1 MNQRIVPRI
10 PGLDAHA
17 AGVLDYWF
25 GDVSNEPR
33 SLWFIKNVATDR
45 EIAERFGP
53 LIDEA
58 LVGGLRNWDATPSGG
73 LARILLLDQFTRNV
87 FRDRERSFA
96 GDALALDAARALC
109 ATGLDASLPP
119 LRRAFVYMP
128 FEHAEDLAC
137 QDEAVARFTRL
148 AQQAPALQGMLDYA
162 HKHRE
167 VIARFGRFPHRN
179 PILGRASSPEEALF
193 LQQPGSRF

>member
-1 MNQRIVPRI
+1 MDPRAAEL
-10 PGLDAHA
+10 LDW
-17 AGVLDYWF
+17 WF
-25 GDVSNEPR
+25 GPEPGEIR
-33 SLWFIKNVATDR
+33 ALWFTKSAQTDQ
-45 EIAERFGP
+45 EIAERFGL

-58 LVGGLRNWDATPSGG
+58 LAGGLAGWEAPAEAA

-109 ATGLDASLPP
+109 AAGLDASLPP

-148 AQQAPALQGMLDYA
+148 AQEAPALQGMLDYA

>member
-1 MNQRIVPRI
+1 MDPRAAEL
-10 PGLDAHA
+10 LDW
-17 AGVLDYWF
+17 WF
-25 GDVSNEPR
+25 GPEPGEMR
-33 SLWFIKNVATDR
+33 ALWFTKSAQTDQ
-45 EIAERFGP
+45 EIAERFGL

-58 LVGGLRNWDATPSGG
+58 LAGGLRDWQAPADAA

-96 GDALALDAARALC
+96 GDALALAAARALC
-109 ATGLDASLPP
+109 DSGLDLGLPP
-119 LRRAFVYMP
+119 LRRAFAYMP

-148 AQQAPALQGMLDYA
+148 AQEAPVLQGMLDYA

-179 PILGRASSPEEALF
+179 AILGRASSPEEALF

>member
-1 MNQRIVPRI
+1 MDPRAAEL
-10 PGLDAHA
+10 LDW
-17 AGVLDYWF
+17 WF
-25 GDVSNEPR
+25 GPEPGEIR
-33 SLWFIKNVATDR
+33 ALWFKKSAQTDQ
-45 EIAERFGP
+45 EIAERFGG

-58 LVGGLRNWDATPSGG
+58 LGGGLAAWQAPPANAEAA

-109 ATGLDASLPP
+109 AAGLDATLPP
-119 LRRAFVYMP
+119 LRRAFVYLP

-148 AQQAPALQGMLDYA
+148 AQEAPALQGMLDYA

>member
-1 MNQRIVPRI
+1 MDPR
-10 PGLDAHA
+10 A
-17 AGVLDYWF
+17 AEVLDWWF
-25 GDVSNEPR
+25 GPEPGAVR
-33 SLWFIKNVATDR
+33 TLWFTKSAQTDQ
-45 EIAERFGP
+45 EIAERFGL

-58 LVGGLRNWDATPSGG
+58 LAGGLSAWRSPPANAELA

-109 ATGLDASLPP
+109 AAGLDASLPP

-148 AQQAPALQGMLDYA
+148 AQEAPALQGMLDYA

-179 PILGRASSPEEALF
+179 QILGRASSPEEALF

>member
-1 MNQRIVPRI
+1 MDPRAAEL
-10 PGLDAHA
+10 LDW
-17 AGVLDYWF
+17 WF
-25 GDVSNEPR
+25 GPKPGEMR
-33 SLWFIKNVATDR
+33 ALWFTKSAQTDL
-45 EIAERFGP
+45 EIAERFGL

-58 LVGGLRNWDATPSGG
+58 LAGGLLDWQAPADAA

-96 GDALALDAARALC
+96 GDALALAAARALC
-109 ATGLDASLPP
+109 DNGLDLGLPP
-119 LRRAFVYMP
+119 LRRAFAYMP
-128 FEHAEDLAC
+128 FEHADDLAC

-148 AQQAPALQGMLDYA
+148 AHEAPVLQGMLDYA

-179 PILGRASSPEEALF
+179 AILGRASSPEEALF

>member
-1 MNQRIVPRI
+1 MDPR
-10 PGLDAHA
+10 A
-17 AGVLDYWF
+17 AEMLGFWF
-25 GDVSNEPR
+25 GPAAAEPAMR
-33 SLWFIKNVATDR
+33 PLWFTKSDATDQ

-53 LIDEA
+53 LVEEA
-58 LVGGLRNWDATPSGG
+58 LAGGLADWTAPADAV

-87 FRDRERSFA
+87 FRSRPRSFD
-96 GDALALDAARALC
+96 GDALALAASRALC
-109 ATGLDASLPP
+109 AGGADLALPP
-119 LRRAFVYMP
+119 LRRAFAYLP

-148 AQQAPALQGMLDYA
+148 AAEAPLLQGMLDYA
-162 HKHRE
+162 HRHRE

-179 PILGRASSPEEALF
+179 DILGRASTPDEVRF

>member
-1 MNQRIVPRI
+1 MIDPR
-10 PGLDAHA
+10 ATE
-17 AGVLDYWF
+17 VLDWWF
-25 GDVSNEPR
+25 GPDPGEIR
-33 SLWFIKNVATDR
+33 ALWFTKSAQTDQ
-45 EIAERFGP
+45 EIAERFGL

-58 LVGGLRNWDATPSGG
+58 LAGGLAGWQAPAETA

-87 FRDRERSFA
+87 FRGRERSFA

-109 ATGLDASLPP
+109 AAGLDLALPP
-119 LRRAFVYMP
+119 LRRAFVYLP

-148 AQQAPALQGMLDYA
+148 ALEAPVLQGMLDYA

-167 VIARFGRFPHRN
+167 VIVRFGRFPHRN
-179 PILGRASSPEEALF
+179 ELLGRASSPEEALF

>member
-1 MNQRIVPRI
+1 MIDPR
-10 PGLDAHA
+10 ATE
-17 AGVLDYWF
+17 VLDWWF
-25 GDVSNEPR
+25 GPDPGEIR
-33 SLWFIKNVATDR
+33 ALWFTKSAQTDQ
-45 EIAERFGP
+45 EIAERFGL

-58 LVGGLRNWDATPSGG
+58 LAGGLAGWQAPAETA

-87 FRDRERSFA
+87 FRGRERSFA

-109 ATGLDASLPP
+109 AAGLDLALPP
-119 LRRAFVYMP
+119 LRRAFVYLP

-137 QDEAVARFTRL
+137 QDEAVARCTRL
-148 AQQAPALQGMLDYA
+148 ALEAPVLQGMLDYA

-167 VIARFGRFPHRN
+167 VIVRFGRFPHRN
-179 PILGRASSPEEALF
+179 ELLGRASSPEEALF

>member
-1 MNQRIVPRI
+1 MDPR
-10 PGLDAHA
+10 A
-17 AGVLDYWF
+17 AEVLDWWF
-25 GDVSNEPR
+25 GPAPGEVR
-33 SLWFIKNVATDR
+33 TLWFTKSAQTDQ
-45 EIAERFGP
+45 EIAERFGL

-58 LVGGLRNWDATPSGG
+58 LAGRLAGWHSPPANAELA

-109 ATGLDASLPP
+109 AAGLDASLPP

-148 AQQAPALQGMLDYA
+148 AQEAPVLQGMLDYA

-179 PILGRASSPEEALF
+179 AILGRRSTAEEQDF
-193 LQQPGSRF
+193 IDTPGTAF

>member
-1 MNQRIVPRI
+1 MDARAAEL
-10 PGLDAHA
+10 LDW
-17 AGVLDYWF
+17 WF
-25 GDVSNEPR
+25 GPEPGEVR
-33 SLWFIKNVATDR
+33 ALWFTKSAQTDQ
-45 EIAERFGP
+45 EIAERFGG

-58 LVGGLRNWDATPSGG
+58 LAGGLAGWQSPPPAA

-87 FRDRERSFA
+87 FRGRERSFA

-109 ATGLDASLPP
+109 AAGLDMGLPP
-119 LRRAFVYMP
+119 LRRAFVYLP
-128 FEHAEDLAC
+128 FEHAEDLPC

-148 AQQAPALQGMLDYA
+148 AHEAPALQGMLDYA

-167 VIARFGRFPHRN
+167 VIVRFGRFPHRN
-179 PILGRASSPEEALF
+179 EILGRASSPEEALF

>member
-1 MNQRIVPRI
+1 MDPR
-10 PGLDAHA
+10 A
-17 AGVLDYWF
+17 AEVLDWWF
-25 GDVSNEPR
+25 GPAPGEVR
-33 SLWFIKNVATDR
+33 TLWFTKSAQTDQ
-45 EIAERFGP
+45 EIAERFGL

-58 LVGGLRNWDATPSGG
+58 LAGGLAGWHSPPANAEPA

-109 ATGLDASLPP
+109 AAGLDASLPP

-148 AQQAPALQGMLDYA
+148 AQEAPVLQGMLDYA

-179 PILGRASSPEEALF
+179 QILGRASSPEEALF

>member
-1 MNQRIVPRI
+1 MDPRATEL
-10 PGLDAHA
+10 LDW
-17 AGVLDYWF
+17 WF
-25 GDVSNEPR
+25 GPEPGEMR
-33 SLWFIKNVATDR
+33 ALWFTKSAQTDQ
-45 EIAERFGP
+45 EIAERFGL

-58 LVGGLRNWDATPSGG
+58 LAGGLPDWQARAESA

-96 GDALALDAARALC
+96 GDAMALAAARALC
-109 ATGLDASLPP
+109 DSGLDLTLPP
-119 LRRAFVYMP
+119 LRRAFGYMP

-148 AQQAPALQGMLDYA
+148 AQEAPVLQGMLDYA

-179 PILGRASSPEEALF
+179 AILGRASSPDEALF